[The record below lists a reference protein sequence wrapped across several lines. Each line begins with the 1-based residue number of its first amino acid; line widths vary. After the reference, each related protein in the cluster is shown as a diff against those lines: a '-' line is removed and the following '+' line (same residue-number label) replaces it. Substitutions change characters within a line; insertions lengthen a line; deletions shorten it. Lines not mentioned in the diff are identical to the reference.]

1 MESFGKGLAGLAK
14 QAMNHPIST
23 AAVVG
28 AGAVAVVATG
38 GAILP
43 VMVVAGAVAG
53 TGMAGYGA
61 YKAATAETD
70 AEAKQA
76 WETIGN
82 GAFAATTSAL
92 GAKASL
98 SAAANAGVTSAK
110 GAGNMNGMTY
120 SVLINDG
127 IPGNSFSATPREV
140 QSLAQEWIL
149 NNLNKVKFTEGK
161 YGDGIPQFG
170 PRAR

>member
-14 QAMNHPIST
+14 QAMNHPIAT
-23 AAVVG
+23 AAAVG

-43 VMVVAGAVAG
+43 VMVAAGAVAG

-82 GAFAATTSAL
+82 GAFTATTL
-92 GAKASL
+92 L
-98 SAAANAGVTSAK
+98 W
-110 GAGNMNGMTY
+110 
-120 SVLINDG
+120 
-127 IPGNSFSATPREV
+127 V
-140 QSLAQEWIL
+140 Q
-149 NNLNKVKFTEGK
+149 KPV
-161 YGDGIPQFG
+161 
-170 PRAR
+170 